1 MKIRATVVIG
11 LLSLLT
17 LATAAEDP
25 GETEVAVGRVLD
37 SLHRAASQADGEL
50 YFSLFVEDAVF
61 LGTDIS
67 ERWSIEEFK
76 AFAEPYFSQGR
87 GWTYDVKQRFVGI
100 AADGA
105 TAWFDEVLSNDS
117 YGTCRG
123 TGVLVATSAG
133 WRISQYSL
141 SIPIPNEL
149 ARDVVR
155 SIRELDADGDS
166 ATMGDP
172 LVVFLVR
179 HAEKVDSSRDPEL
192 SAAGKRRAELL
203 AETLRD
209 AGISHVLSSDFIRTR
224 DTAAPLA
231 ARLGLEVELYDPDDL
246 EALVTQIESLGG
258 RYLVVGHSD
267 TTPASVGLLGGDPH
281 GEIDGWTEY
290 DRLYILVRASDGTVS
305 TVLTRFGSPIAG
317 NDAD

>member
-1 MKIRATVVIG
+1 MKKS
-11 LLSLLT
+11 SLLVICVLCLLPST
-17 LATAAEDP
+17 AGADDTAAAERA
-25 GETEVAVGRVLD
+25 VALVLD
-37 SLHRAASQADGEL
+37 SLHRAASQADGAL
-50 YFSLFVEDAVF
+50 YFSLFAEDALF
-61 LGTDIS
+61 LGTDIT
-67 ERWSIEEFK
+67 ERWSVEEFR

-87 GWTYDVKQRFVGI
+87 GWTYDVKQRFVGT
-100 AADGA
+100 ATDGA
-105 TAWFDEVLSNDS
+105 TAWFDEVLWNDS

-123 TGVLVATSAG
+123 TGVLVATPVG

-155 SIRELDADGDS
+155 SIRELDADADS
-166 ATMGDP
+166 AMVGEP

-209 AGISHVLSSDFIRTR
+209 AGISHVLSSNFIRTR
-224 DTAAPLA
+224 GTAAPLA

-246 EALVTQIESLGG
+246 EALVTQLEGLGG
-258 RYLVVGHSD
+258 RHLVVGHSD
-267 TTPASVGLLGGDPH
+267 TTPAAVELMGGDPH

-290 DRLYILVRASDGTVS
+290 DRLYILVKTADGTVS
-305 TVLTRFGSPIAG
+305 TVLNRFGSPIAG
-317 NDAD
+317 NNAD